1 MIITK
6 YNDSFNLNIF
16 VALLSKTQEPVSSE
30 ETHRKPSGEESSSGI
45 NTI

>member
-1 MIITK
+1 MIITN
-6 YNDSFNLNIF
+6 YDYSFNFNIF

-45 NTI
+45 NKI